1 VAPATGP
8 ASTAS
13 ISHTSTP
20 EKSTW
25 TFDLYDPR
33 AERWQDPDSTACT
46 AASAESMLNT
56 IAYTGSDSTLLWR
69 PTTSFSVQESI
80 LHFERAHMTMRT
92 RSPGSD
98 PHGWRNALNYYGW
111 GSIDAGVYRDSA
123 YPSLAQAEKAVV
135 SAIAIYHKPVGV
147 ESQGGAHAQYIT
159 GYKVTGN
166 DPSTGSLDFSIVGVY
181 LTDPWRSARYRDSW
195 ITAAR
200 WHWGWSWLQFD
211 PYRQT
216 DSPYRD
222 PIDGQIG
229 RTEWDGKWVI
239 IEPVK

>member
-1 VAPATGP
+1 MAA
-8 ASTAS
+8 
-13 ISHTSTP
+13 
-20 EKSTW
+20 
-25 TFDLYDPR
+25 YDVLLGAGIHPPLR
-33 AERWQDPDSTACT
+33 
-46 AASAESMLNT
+46 ASAHDDAHQ
-56 IAYTGSDSTLLWR
+56 IARLGSAWLAECPQLLR
-69 PTTSFSVQESI
+69 
-80 LHFERAHMTMRT
+80 L
-92 RSPGSD
+92 
-98 PHGWRNALNYYGW
+98 

-159 GYKVTGN
+159 GYKVTGD
-166 DPSTGSLDFSIVGVY
+166 DPSTGLLDFSIVGVY